1 MEFIEPSI
9 LGFTVYSKS
18 GCPNCL
24 KIKSLL
30 KEKNL
35 LFVVVDCDE
44 YILEEKEA
52 FLLFIKNLTCAK
64 NEDRFLFPIVFYD
77 KQFIGGYKETCE
89 YIDKLLLSFEDFT
102 F

>member
-1 MEFIEPSI
+1 MEFIEPSKI
-9 LGFTVYSKS
+9 GFTIYSKS

-24 KIKSLL
+24 KIKMLL

-35 LFVVVDCDE
+35 VFLVVDCDE
-44 YILEEKEA
+44 YILEEKET
-52 FLLFIKNLTCAK
+52 FLLFIQNLTKSK
-64 NEDRFLFPIVFYD
+64 NENRLLFPIVFND

-89 YIDKLLLSFEDFT
+89 YIDKLLLSFEGIT